1 MKNRFSYIKIERERP
16 FSHSHA
22 TLATL
27 QRFVLRSS
35 KIHTERKFQK
45 SQIYSERKIQNL
57 KMYSEREIHLI
68 SYPLAPDDL
77 RA

>member
-1 MKNRFSYIKIERERP
+1 MKNRFSYIKIKRERP

-27 QRFVLRSS
+27 QHFVLRSS
-35 KIHTERKFQK
+35 KIHT
-45 SQIYSERKIQNL
+45 ERKIQNL

-68 SYPLAPDDL
+68 SFHHVPGDL